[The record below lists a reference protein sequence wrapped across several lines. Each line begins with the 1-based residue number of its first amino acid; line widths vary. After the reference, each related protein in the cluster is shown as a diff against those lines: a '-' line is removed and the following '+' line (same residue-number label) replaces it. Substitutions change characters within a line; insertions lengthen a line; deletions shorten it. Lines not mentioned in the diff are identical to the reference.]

1 MGRCE
6 GYYKLENRR
15 CDRDGA
21 GQVRAAD
28 GQSYLVCGYH
38 AGQTWTTSVARWNGE
53 TGIRETR
60 PTQLES
66 APPPQPRLV
75 LG

>member
-21 GQVRAAD
+21 REVRAAD
-28 GQSYLVCGYH
+28 GAHYLLCDYH
-38 AGQTWTTSVARWNGE
+38 RRQRWTTSVARWHGE
-53 TGIRETR
+53 STLRKTA
-60 PTQLES
+60 PAPLVAP
-66 APPPQPRLV
+66 APPSVFAWR
-75 LG
+75 

>member
-15 CDRDGA
+15 CDRDGE
-21 GQVRAAD
+21 GTVRAAD

-38 AGQTWTTSVARWNGE
+38 AGQAWTTNVARWHGE
-53 TGIRETR
+53 TGIRESR
-60 PTQLES
+60 PTQLRLPS
-66 APPPQPRLV
+66 PQPQAFAW
-75 LG
+75 G